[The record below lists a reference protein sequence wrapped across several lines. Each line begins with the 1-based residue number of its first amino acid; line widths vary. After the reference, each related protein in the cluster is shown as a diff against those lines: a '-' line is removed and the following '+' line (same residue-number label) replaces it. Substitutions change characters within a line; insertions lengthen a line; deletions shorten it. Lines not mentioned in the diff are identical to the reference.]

1 MGLLDLLFF
10 LLYFVI
16 KFYFLFFYFTIFFF
30 FSFKIFLIIF
40 ETSNLTITMSLV
52 TIPKNKLY
60 GIDIINFFLKRNS
73 CFILTSTIDSVR
85 NKNYQRN
92 ELSKSS
98 TPSSDPVSHEIKL
111 LSLMVNDIISVGKK
125 LTQCVLLACYVLSF
139 LLF

>member
-60 GIDIINFFLKRNS
+60 GIDIIYFKKKE
-73 CFILTSTIDSVR
+73 IL
-85 NKNYQRN
+85 
-92 ELSKSS
+92 
-98 TPSSDPVSHEIKL
+98 
-111 LSLMVNDIISVGKK
+111 
-125 LTQCVLLACYVLSF
+125 VLS
-139 LLF
+139 

>member
-16 KFYFLFFYFTIFFF
+16 KFYFLFYYILF

-60 GIDIINFFLKRNS
+60 GIDIINFF
-73 CFILTSTIDSVR
+73 
-85 NKNYQRN
+85 
-92 ELSKSS
+92 
-98 TPSSDPVSHEIKL
+98 
-111 LSLMVNDIISVGKK
+111 
-125 LTQCVLLACYVLSF
+125 
-139 LLF
+139 